1 MSKCDPKGPLCI
13 NILKLIYNEFNGN
26 FYSFGRIISGTVK
39 KGDDVKVLGES
50 YTLEEEEDMI
60 VKNISKLWIIQAGG
74 RYKIEVDMMTAG
86 NWVLIEGID

>member
-1 MSKCDPKGPLCI
+1 MSQCDSKGPLCI
-13 NILKLIYNEFNGN
+13 NILKLIYNETTGN

-39 KGDDVKVLGES
+39 RGDEVKVLGEG

-60 VKNISKLWIIQAGG
+60 VRTVSRLWINQG

-86 NWVLIEGID
+86 NWIMIEGID